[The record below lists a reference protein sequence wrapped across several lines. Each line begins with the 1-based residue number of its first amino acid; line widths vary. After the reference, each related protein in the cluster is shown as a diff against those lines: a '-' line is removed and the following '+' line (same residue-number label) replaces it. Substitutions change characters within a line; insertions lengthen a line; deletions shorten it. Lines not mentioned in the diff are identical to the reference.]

1 MQVATSLLGILVFLV
16 IVVAAVAVVAVLLSK
31 KSSNALSTE
40 DGSYFDGGY
49 LAYLGYSWLVGFV
62 TIITFGIAFPW
73 MCCLLER
80 WKAKHTVICGK
91 RQVFDGTG
99 IQLIGKFLLWGFL
112 TIITFGIY
120 GFWMSLSI
128 KKWVTKHTH
137 FVGEEDNNS
146 YFDGSILGLIG
157 TNLLAG
163 IVLVV
168 PVVGLAWSTIIKL
181 RWERSHTVIDSRRL
195 VFTGTVGQFFVKY
208 LLWGI
213 LTGITL
219 GIYGL
224 FVPLKALRL
233 ETENTIDH
241 EHTNKALMAQI
252 EYRNTV
258 QNTVSANK
266 NAVTEFEMEG
276 LKAGINDTTDEV
288 SLRALADNGLRAAQY
303 LYAVRYAEGNYTA
316 QPFSAM
322 LKASAEAGY
331 APAMCLYALTHEL
344 DETYKNDLLSQAA
357 AGGQIA
363 AIRSQ
368 LYTLANAGLA
378 EKKAAMAQA
387 LLEKAMLYADVLQG
401 EGESLNE
408 EEQELAKRCTM
419 ALRKIASAKG
429 VPTKGGAGLVIGI
442 IAGILA
448 VLVLLGGLL
457 VFVLGKRVESPAMR
471 DDVIDGG
478 YSDSLTDAAVA
489 ARPL

>member
-1 MQVATSLLGILVFLV
+1 MQVATSFLGILVFLV
-16 IVVAAVAVVAVLLSK
+16 ILAAVGVVVAVLLSK
-31 KSSNALSTE
+31 KSNNALSTE

-49 LAYLGYSWLVGFV
+49 LAYLGYNWLVGFV

-80 WKAKHTVICGK
+80 WKAKHMVICGK

-99 IQLIGKFLLWGFL
+99 AQLIGNFLLWGFL
-112 TIITFGIY
+112 TLITFGIY
-120 GFWMSLSI
+120 GFWMSLAI

-146 YFDGSILGLIG
+146 YFDGGILGLIG
-157 TNLLAG
+157 TNFLAG

-168 PVVGLAWSTIIKL
+168 PVVGFAWSTIIKL

-195 VFTGTVGQFFVKY
+195 VFTGTIGQFFLKY

-224 FVPLKALRL
+224 FVPVKALRL

-241 EHTNKALMAQI
+241 EHTNKALMEQI

-258 QNTVSANK
+258 QNTVSINR

-276 LKAGINDTTDEV
+276 LKAGINDTTDEA

-303 LYAVRYAEGNYTA
+303 LYVVRYAKDNYTTE
-316 QPFSAM
+316 PFSAM

-344 DETYKNDLLSQAA
+344 DETYKNDLLARAA

-363 AIRSQ
+363 AIRNQ
-368 LYTLANAGLA
+368 LYACANNGLA
-378 EKKAAMAQA
+378 ENNAAIAQPI
-387 LLEKAMLYADVLQG
+387 LEKAVLYADVLRG
-401 EGESLNE
+401 EGESLNVQE
-408 EEQELAKRCTM
+408 EELIKHCAM
-419 ALRKIASAKG
+419 ALRKIASDKG
-429 VPTKGGAGLVIGI
+429 VPAKGGAGLVIGI
-442 IAGILA
+442 IAGVLA
-448 VLVLLGGLL
+448 VLLLLGGVFTTLL
-457 VFVLGKRVESPAMR
+457 WKRVESPAMR
-471 DDVIDGG
+471 DDAMDGG
-478 YSDSLTDAAVA
+478 YSNSLTNAAEAVS
-489 ARPL
+489 LS